1 MGRVPAAIRPARKK
15 GGTEIMHDMSHMAG
29 PQAAWE
35 YVLVAVAVIIVGWVF
50 YLAFKYTLKPGEE
63 QADHIKRRILE
74 KDDSQPATQDQRGPR
89 KG

>member
-1 MGRVPAAIRPARKK
+1 
-15 GGTEIMHDMSHMAG
+15 MHDMSHLAG

-35 YVLVAVAVIIVGWVF
+35 YVLVVVAVIIVVWVF
-50 YLAFKYTLKPGEE
+50 YLAFKYIFKPGEE

-74 KDDSQPATQDQRGPR
+74 KDDAQLETQNQTGPK

>member
-1 MGRVPAAIRPARKK
+1 
-15 GGTEIMHDMSHMAG
+15 MHDMSHMAG

-35 YVLVAVAVIIVGWVF
+35 YVLVVVAVIIVVGVF
-50 YLAFKYTLKPGEE
+50 YLAFKYFFKPGEQ

-74 KDDSQPATQDQRGPR
+74 QDESQPATLDQTGPK

>member
-1 MGRVPAAIRPARKK
+1 
-15 GGTEIMHDMSHMAG
+15 MHDMSHMAG

-35 YVLVAVAVIIVGWVF
+35 YVLVAVAVIIVVWVF
-50 YLAFKYTLKPGEE
+50 YLAFQYTFKPGEE

-74 KDDSQPATQDQRGPR
+74 KDDARPESQDQAGPP